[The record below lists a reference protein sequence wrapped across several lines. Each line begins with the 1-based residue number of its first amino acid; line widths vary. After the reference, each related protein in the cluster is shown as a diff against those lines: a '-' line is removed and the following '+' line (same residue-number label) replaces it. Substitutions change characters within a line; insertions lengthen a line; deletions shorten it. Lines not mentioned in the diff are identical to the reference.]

1 MKHLLALALALAL
14 GVTATACSD
23 STSPGASIAGTYSLQ
38 TINGQPLPVVV
49 NSSGSPYSEVLSSQI
64 SLGVDG
70 DYNSLTRYRDTYPG
84 GQPNLV
90 DVRATGFWT
99 LSGSQITLTEIGY
112 PNDPSY
118 GTISGN
124 RITFVDFGFTL
135 VYTR

>member
-1 MKHLLALALALAL
+1 MKRLLILALALAL

-38 TINGQPLPVVV
+38 TINGQTLPFVV
-49 NSSGSPYSEVLSSQI
+49 NSGTPYSEVLSSQI
-64 SLGVDG
+64 RLDANGNYS
-70 DYNSLTRYRDTYPG
+70 SLTRYRDTYPG

-90 DVRATGFWT
+90 DVPATGYWT

-124 RITFVDFGFTL
+124 RITFVDFGLTL

>member
-1 MKHLLALALALAL
+1 MKRLLVLALALAL

-64 SLGVDG
+64 SLDANGN
-70 DYNSLTRYRDTYPG
+70 YNSLTRYRDTYPG
-84 GQPNLV
+84 GLPNLV
-90 DVRATGFWT
+90 DVSATGYWT